1 MMMTEKFDQFDQ
13 REFVRVPHCS
23 EVVYTTLTSGKK
35 KKTEAKDISQ
45 SGICFVVDEKLEVGS
60 LIDISLSLE
69 HLDFCFVAK
78 GVVRWVNEI
87 IKNRRYE
94 AGVKFLD
101 LPEAD
106 VRRLINYMNSAK
118 KFDNYR

>member
-1 MMMTEKFDQFDQ
+1 MMEKFDQ
-13 REFVRVPHCS
+13 REFVRVPNCS
-23 EVVYTTLTSGKK
+23 EVVYTALSSGKK
-35 KKTEAKDISQ
+35 KKTEVKDISQ
-45 SGICFVVDEKLEVGS
+45 SGICFIVDEKLEVGS
-60 LIDISLSLE
+60 LIDVSLSLE

-87 IKNRRYE
+87 IKNHRYE

-101 LPEAD
+101 LPETD

-118 KFDNYR
+118 KFDDYR